1 LEGPPGFVSEF
12 VQKHVRVCSSDS
24 GVCVE
29 LWERPK
35 AARVHLR
42 AAERIGVVGRPRN
55 PPRKPS
61 RGCEPLKNC
70 KWAE

>member
-1 LEGPPGFVSEF
+1 MEGPPVFVSKF
-12 VQKHVRVCSSDS
+12 VQTHVGVCSSDS

-35 AARVHLR
+35 PARVHLR
-42 AAERIGVVGRPRN
+42 AAERIGILGRPRN

-61 RGCEPLKNC
+61 RGCEPLENGKG
-70 KWAE
+70 AG